1 MNGAPQSA
9 QKGSRRPGGGVGH
22 QSLNPRSSAC
32 VPVCACGGCI
42 NTTPQANI
50 VGTRSAQL
58 SHPSHPQC
66 VLRCNREFGDYV
78 CRVASGIIGSSASCD
93 AGKRQQSLNF
103 QRVQWRLM
111 TKKVVCT
118 PAACIGFLAWDPPSN
133 GRSGGGYSRTGGAT
147 YICRTAAGASRH
159 EAVT

>member
-1 MNGAPQSA
+1 M
-9 QKGSRRPGGGVGH
+9 
-22 QSLNPRSSAC
+22 
-32 VPVCACGGCI
+32 
-42 NTTPQANI
+42 
-50 VGTRSAQL
+50 
-58 SHPSHPQC
+58 
-66 VLRCNREFGDYV
+66 
-78 CRVASGIIGSSASCD
+78 CRVWIGSSASCD